1 LKEKLDEVRKKVKDN
16 KEGNDMKYEL
26 VKKRG
31 VL

>member
-16 KEGNDMKYEL
+16 KEANDMKYEL